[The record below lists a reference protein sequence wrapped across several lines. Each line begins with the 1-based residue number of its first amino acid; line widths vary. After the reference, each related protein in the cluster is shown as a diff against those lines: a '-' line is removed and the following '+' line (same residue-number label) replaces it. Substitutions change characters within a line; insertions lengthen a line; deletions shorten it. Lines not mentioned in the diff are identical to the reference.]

1 MIFKSSAMNLADIDE
16 ANGIIKGYGSYF
28 NNIDSDGDVIMQGAY
43 AKTLKENGHRVRYV
57 NQHRIDQ
64 PLGKFSELGENMDGL
79 YFVAEIPKTRLG
91 QDVLLLMKSGVI
103 TENSVGIVPIL
114 KGMRPDGVREL
125 KEVKLYEISAV
136 TLAANPMAM
145 ITDAKGE
152 INYDLISKRFDALN
166 KVIKKENVS
175 DELGYAI
182 ESELMK
188 LKSLFEEIT
197 QPVLEETTEPIV
209 EEKGVEASE
218 IYNYLLKS
226 LKREN

>member
-16 ANGIIKGYGSYF
+16 ANGIVKGYGSYF
-28 NNIDSDGDVIMQGAY
+28 GNIDSDNDIITKGAY
-43 AKTLKENGHRVRYV
+43 TKTLKENGSRVRYV

-64 PLGKFSELGENMDGL
+64 PLGKFSELSENEQGL

-103 TENSVGIVPIL
+103 TENSVGIIPT
-114 KGMRPDGVREL
+114 KKQFRGDGVREL
-125 KEVKLYEISAV
+125 NEVKLYEISAV
-136 TLAANPMAM
+136 TLASNPMAM

-152 INYDLISKRFDALN
+152 IDTDLIAQRFDALN

-188 LKSLFEEIT
+188 LKSLFTQIT
-197 QPVLEETTEPIV
+197 QPVEETTEPIV
-209 EEKGVEASE
+209 EEKADDVSE
-218 IYNYLLKS
+218 IYTYLLKS
-226 LKREN
+226 LKREI

>member
-1 MIFKSSAMNLADIDE
+1 MNLADIDD
-16 ANGIIKGYGSYF
+16 ANGIVKGYGSYF
-28 NNIDSDGDVIMQGAY
+28 GNIDSDNDIIVNGAY
-43 AKTLKENGHRVRYV
+43 SKTLKENGHRVRYV

-64 PLGKFSELGENMDGL
+64 PLGKFSELGENDQGL
-79 YFVAEIPKTRLG
+79 YFVAQIPKTRMGEDMLI
-91 QDVLLLMKSGVI
+91 LMKSGVI
-103 TENSVGIVPIL
+103 TENSVGIVPIV
-114 KGMRPDGVREL
+114 KSMRPDGVREL

-152 INYDLISKRFDALN
+152 IDHDLIGKRFDALN

-188 LKSLFEEIT
+188 LKSLFLEIT
-197 QPVLEETTEPIV
+197 QPIQEITEPIV
-209 EEKGVEASE
+209 EEKGEDISE
-218 IYNYLLKS
+218 IYNYFLKS
-226 LKREN
+226 LKREI

>member
-1 MIFKSSAMNLADIDE
+1 MNLADIDE
-16 ANGIIKGYGSYF
+16 ANGIVKGYGSYF
-28 NNIDSDGDVIMQGAY
+28 NNVDSDNDIITQGAY
-43 AKTLKENGHRVRYV
+43 SKTLKENGHRVRYV

-64 PLGKFSELGENMDGL
+64 PLGKFSELGENQDGL

-91 QDVLLLMKSGVI
+91 SDVLLLMKSGVI
-103 TENSVGIVPIL
+103 TENSVGIVPIV
-114 KGMRPDGVREL
+114 KAMRPDGIREL

-152 INYDLISKRFDALN
+152 VNYDLISKRFDALN
-166 KVIKKENVS
+166 SVIKKENVS

-197 QPVLEETTEPIV
+197 QPVEETTEPIV
-209 EEKGVEASE
+209 EEKADNTSE

-226 LKREN
+226 LKREI